1 MERKILRWSGRSLL
15 AALCLMLLAAGSEAR
30 ERVYVGAYDFPP
42 YLDVEDGMPV
52 GGIVVTLIERMNAL
66 QRDYEFELYFTS
78 PARRFVDLEAGH
90 FSVMLFENPEWGWDT
105 NVVSAVP
112 LPEMFDDREIY
123 IARAAPGRD
132 QTYFDDF
139 TERRMAGIL
148 SYHYAFADFNNN
160 PDDLRNRFNMVLV
173 STQSALVQLVLK
185 GRADIA
191 VVSQVYLQRYLQENP
206 DRVQQ
211 LLVSERYDQIYQ
223 HHVLAVSEQVG
234 LAELIAQWMHELA
247 PAALE
252 RQ

>member
-123 IARAAPGRD
+123 IARAAPDRD

-148 SYHYAFADFNNN
+148 SYHYAFADFNN
-160 PDDLRNRFNMVLV
+160 
-173 STQSALVQLVLK
+173 
-185 GRADIA
+185 
-191 VVSQVYLQRYLQENP
+191 
-206 DRVQQ
+206 
-211 LLVSERYDQIYQ
+211 
-223 HHVLAVSEQVG
+223 
-234 LAELIAQWMHELA
+234 
-247 PAALE
+247 
-252 RQ
+252 